1 MFINYGYCYGC
12 HQNVRSFLKGD
23 WWRDDYV
30 CGNFGSIPRERALM
44 YCVEK
49 FFPDWCKMVIH
60 ESSPNPRG
68 PNSRFKSGAPHY
80 IPTQYFP
87 NRKSGL
93 IYQWFRNENLES
105 LTFKDESIDLHITQD
120 DMEHIFDASKAFQ
133 EIARTLK
140 SGGAHIFTT
149 PLVNK
154 IIQRWSVLREMNM
167 GTLINLF
174 FRITRK
180 I

>member
-1 MFINYGYCYGC
+1 
-12 HQNVRSFLKGD
+12 
-23 WWRDDYV
+23 
-30 CGNFGSIPRERALM
+30 
-44 YCVEK
+44 
-49 FFPDWCKMVIH
+49 
-60 ESSPNPRG
+60 
-68 PNSRFKSGAPHY
+68 
-80 IPTQYFP
+80 
-87 NRKSGL
+87 
-93 IYQWFRNENLES
+93 
-105 LTFKDESIDLHITQD
+105 
-120 DMEHIFDASKAFQ
+120 MEHIFDASKAFQ

-140 SGGAHIFTT
+140 SGGAHIFTN